1 MENYFIRGGQ
11 IGLRSIREDDR
22 EAFFCWHDDSSI
34 REKIG
39 GIFPF
44 CENTFKAICQS
55 YNELNPPNIW
65 FAVCDGDKLIGFA
78 GLHSI

>member
-34 REKIG
+34 REKSVVFFLFVKI
-39 GIFPF
+39 PL
-44 CENTFKAICQS
+44 KRYA
-55 YNELNPPNIW
+55 NPITN
-65 FAVCDGDKLIGFA
+65 
-78 GLHSI
+78 